1 MKMLEVQFVEL
12 KEKIIA
18 AEVAKGF
25 SEAAAGTALKD
36 AGVFKGET
44 IEERL
49 SNLKKHAKKVGLTE
63 SGRPARVKRNN
74 GAFVEGS
81 DEGRVER
88 AMRVHKM
95 TIREASIFCG
105 LGDPGPRAKPPANFN
120 EGLRDRWKKHMGGLI
135 SESDLDQLVERQIE
149 PK

>member
-1 MKMLEVQFVEL
+1 MKSLEAQYCEL
-12 KEKIIA
+12 KEKIVV

-25 SEAAAGTALKD
+25 SEAAVETTIKEA
-36 AGVFKGET
+36 VKGET

-49 SNLKKHAKKVGLTE
+49 GRLQKYAKKLNVVTE

-88 AMRVHKM
+88 AMRVHHM
-95 TIREASIFCG
+95 GFREASIFCG
-105 LGDPGPRAKPPANFN
+105 LKDPGPNAKTPAAFT
-120 EGLRDRWKKHMGGLI
+120 EALVARWKKSNKWI
-135 SESDLDQLVERQIE
+135 SEADALTLAEKRIE
-149 PK
+149 P

>member
-1 MKMLEVQFVEL
+1 MKPLETQYAEL
-12 KEKIIA
+12 KSKIVA

-25 SEAAAGTALKD
+25 AESVVESTIKETITGA
-36 AGVFKGET
+36 T
-44 IEERL
+44 IEEKLSRL
-49 SNLKKHAKKVGLTE
+49 QKHAKKVGLTE
-63 SGRPARVKRNN
+63 SGRPARILRKN
-74 GAFVEGS
+74 GAFAEGS

-105 LGDPGPRAKPPANFN
+105 LDDPGPRAKSPKNFN
-120 EGLRDRWKKHMGGLI
+120 EGLRDRWKKYMGGLI